1 MTDVSARTDTSSAQ
15 AMSRARL
22 DRATYERA
30 RLVNLVSRQA
40 LGVVLVLLACLWLA
54 PIVWTISTSL
64 RTPAQSFSLPPKW
77 LPTDFAWGNYAQ
89 VFESVP
95 FAEILANSV
104 KVSIAIV
111 LGQMV
116 TASLAGYAFARLN
129 FPGKNMLFMLL
140 MASLMVPA
148 QATIIPVFLLVK
160 WLGLSDTLWS
170 LILPA
175 WVSAFGVFFMR
186 QAFMQI
192 PQDLVD
198 AAKIDGAGQWRIF
211 ANIFLPLCAGPLAV
225 LAILSF
231 NTFWN
236 EFFRPLIFL
245 SSQGNFTLPLGLV
258 TLQGYLGTGS
268 LSVVL
273 AGVVISMLPVLLIFI
288 FAQRYVIEG
297 IARTGVKG

>member
-1 MTDVSARTDTSSAQ
+1 MTDMLAGGATVRTPAARSSSGA
-15 AMSRARL
+15 SRWTNLLAR
-22 DRATYERA
+22 
-30 RLVNLVSRQA
+30 QI
-40 LGVVLVLLACLWLA
+40 LGAVLVLLACLWLA

-77 LPTDFAWGNYAQ
+77 LPTDLAFSNYAM
-89 VFESVP
+89 VFDSVP
-95 FAEILANSV
+95 FAQILANSV
-104 KVSIAIV
+104 KVSLAIV
-111 LGQMV
+111 LGQLV

-129 FPGKNMLFMLL
+129 FPYKNALFILL
-140 MASLMVPA
+140 MASLMVPG
-148 QATIIPVFLLVK
+148 QATIIPVFLLIK
-160 WLGLSDTLWS
+160 WFGLADTLWS

-186 QAFMQI
+186 QAFMQV

-198 AAKIDGAGQWRIF
+198 AAKIDGADQWHIF
-211 ANIFLPLCAGPLAV
+211 TRVFVPLCAGPLAV

-236 EFFRPLIFL
+236 ELFRPLIFL
-245 SSQGNFTLPLGLV
+245 SSQQNFTLPLGLV

-273 AGVVISMLPVLLIFI
+273 AGVVISMMPVLLIFV

>member
-1 MTDVSARTDTSSAQ
+1 MSETIAGGA
-15 AMSRARL
+15 ASRARVDRVAY
-22 DRATYERA
+22 DRARMAGMLA
-30 RLVNLVSRQA
+30 RGV
-40 LGVVLVLLACLWLA
+40 LGAALVLLALLWLA

-64 RTPAQSFSLPPKW
+64 RTPAQSFSLPPQW
-77 LPTDFAWGNYAQ
+77 LPTDLAIGNYAQ
-89 VFESVP
+89 VFVSVP
-95 FAEILANSV
+95 FAEILTNSA
-104 KVSIAIV
+104 KVTIAIV
-111 LGQMV
+111 LGQLV
-116 TASLAGYAFARLN
+116 TSALAGYAFARLR
-129 FPGKNMLFMLL
+129 FPGKNLLFILL
-140 MASLMVPA
+140 MASLMVPG
-148 QATIIPVFLLVK
+148 QATIIPVFLLIK
-160 WLGLSDTLWS
+160 WFGLADTLWS

-186 QAFMQI
+186 QAFMGI

-198 AAKIDGAGQWRIF
+198 AGKIDGADQWHIF
-211 ANIFLPLCAGPLAV
+211 SRIFLPLSTGPMAV

-245 SSQGNFTLPLGLV
+245 SSQNNFTLPIGLV

-273 AGVVISMLPVLLIFI
+273 AGVVISMTPVLLIFV

>member
-1 MTDVSARTDTSSAQ
+1 MTDVSVGQVAA
-15 AMSRARL
+15 RARV
-22 DRATYERA
+22 DRAAYERA
-30 RLVNLVSRQA
+30 RLMSAISRQV
-40 LGVVLVLLACLWLA
+40 LGVVLVALACFWLA
-54 PIVWTISTSL
+54 PIVWTVSTSL
-64 RTPAQSFSLPPKW
+64 RTPAQSFSLPPQW
-77 LPTDFAWGNYAQ
+77 LPTDLAWGNYAQ

-95 FAEILANSV
+95 FAEILMNSV
-104 KVSIAIV
+104 KVSVAIV
-111 LGQMV
+111 LGQLV
-116 TASLAGYAFARLN
+116 TASLAGYAFARLR
-129 FPGKNMLFMLL
+129 FPGKNILFFLL
-140 MASLMVPA
+140 MASLMVPG
-148 QATIIPVFLLVK
+148 QATIIPVFLLIK
-160 WLGLSDTLWS
+160 WFGLADTLWS

-186 QAFMQI
+186 QAFMQV
-192 PQDLVD
+192 PQDMVD
-198 AAKIDGAGQWRIF
+198 AAKIDGANQWQIF
-211 ANIFLPLCAGPLAV
+211 SRVFLPLCAGPMAV

-245 SSQGNFTLPLGLV
+245 SSQQNFTLPVGLV

-273 AGVVISMLPVLLIFI
+273 AGVVISMLPVLLIFV

>member
-1 MTDVSARTDTSSAQ
+1 
-15 AMSRARL
+15 MSEMMADQIAIR
-22 DRATYERA
+22 DRAANQRA
-30 RLVNLVSRQA
+30 RLVGA
-40 LGVVLVLLACLWLA
+40 LGRRVLGTALVLLACLWLA
-54 PIVWTISTSL
+54 PIIWTFSTSL
-64 RTPAQSFSLPPKW
+64 RTPAQSFSLPPQW
-77 LPTDFAWGNYAQ
+77 LPTDLAFGNYRQ
-89 VFESVP
+89 VFDSVP

-104 KVSIAIV
+104 KVSVAIV
-111 LGQMV
+111 LGQLV
-116 TASLAGYAFARLN
+116 TASLAGYAFARLT
-129 FPGKNMLFMLL
+129 FPGKNLLFILL

-148 QATIIPVFLLVK
+148 QATIIPVFLLIK
-160 WLGLSDTLWS
+160 WFGLADTLWS

-198 AAKIDGAGQWRIF
+198 AAKIDGAGQWHIF
-211 ANIFLPLCAGPLAV
+211 SRVFVPLCAGPMAV
-225 LAILSF
+225 LVILSF
-231 NTFWN
+231 NIHWN
-236 EFFRPLIFL
+236 ELFRPLIFL
-245 SSQGNFTLPLGLV
+245 SSQQHFTLPLGLV

-273 AGVVISMLPVLLIFI
+273 AGVVISMLPVLLIFV

>member
-1 MTDVSARTDTSSAQ
+1 MARSVAHAAPDAANT
-15 AMSRARL
+15 RARAIGVGG
-22 DRATYERA
+22 RT
-30 RLVNLVSRQA
+30 V
-40 LGVVLVLLACLWLA
+40 LGTLLVVLALAWLA
-54 PIVWTISTSL
+54 PIVWTLSTSL

-77 LPTDFAWGNYAQ
+77 LPTDWAVGNYAQ
-89 VFESVP
+89 VFERVP

-104 KVSIAIV
+104 KVSVAIV
-111 LGQMV
+111 LGQLV
-116 TASLAGYAFARLN
+116 TASMAGYAFARLR
-129 FPGKNMLFMLL
+129 FPGKDLLFILL
-140 MASLMVPA
+140 MASLMVPG
-148 QATIIPVFLLVK
+148 QATIIPVFLLIK
-160 WLGLSDTLWS
+160 WFGLADTLWS

-175 WVSAFGVFFMR
+175 WVTAFGVFFMR

-198 AAKIDGAGQWRIF
+198 AAKIDGASQWGIF
-211 ANIFLPLCAGPLAV
+211 TRVFLPLSAGPMAV

-245 SSQGNFTLPLGLV
+245 SSQTNFTLPLGLV
-258 TLQGYLGTGS
+258 ALQGYLGTGS
-268 LSVVL
+268 LSIVL
-273 AGVVISMLPVLLIFI
+273 AGVVISMLPVLLIFV

>member
-1 MTDVSARTDTSSAQ
+1 MTEISAGRVTTRT
-15 AMSRARL
+15 RI
-22 DRATYERA
+22 DRPAYEWT
-30 RLVNLVSRQA
+30 RLVGTIGRWVLGAA
-40 LGVVLVLLACLWLA
+40 LILLALLWLA
-54 PIVWTISTSL
+54 PIIWTVSTSL
-64 RTPAQSFSLPPKW
+64 RTPAQSFSLPPRW
-77 LPTDFAWGNYAQ
+77 LPTDFAIGNYRQ
-89 VFESVP
+89 VFVSVP

-104 KVSIAIV
+104 KVSVAIV
-111 LGQMV
+111 LGQLV
-116 TASLAGYAFARLN
+116 TASLAGYAFARLR
-129 FPGKNMLFMLL
+129 FPGKNVLFFLL
-140 MASLMVPA
+140 MASLMVPG
-148 QATIIPVFLLVK
+148 QATIIPVFLLIK
-160 WLGLSDTLWS
+160 WFGLADTLWS

-186 QAFMQI
+186 QVFMQI

-198 AAKIDGAGQWRIF
+198 AAKIDGADQWHIF
-211 ANIFLPLCAGPLAV
+211 SRVFIPLCAGPLAV

-245 SSQGNFTLPLGLV
+245 SSQQNFTLPIGLV

-273 AGVVISMLPVLLIFI
+273 AGVVISMLPVLLIFV

>member
-1 MTDVSARTDTSSAQ
+1 MTAGPTHRPSLAIRPGGARGAHPLSGLARPLL
-15 AMSRARL
+15 AM
-22 DRATYERA
+22 
-30 RLVNLVSRQA
+30 
-40 LGVVLVLLACLWLA
+40 VLVLLALLWLA
-54 PIVWTISTSL
+54 PIVWTFSTSL
-64 RTPAQSFSLPPKW
+64 RTPAQSFNLPPQW
-77 LPTDFAWGNYAQ
+77 LPTDFAYRNYLQ

-95 FAEILANSV
+95 FAEILGNSI
-104 KVSIAIV
+104 KVSLAIV
-111 LGQMV
+111 LGQLV
-116 TASLAGYAFARLN
+116 TASLAGYAFARLR
-129 FPGKNMLFMLL
+129 FPGKQVLFFLL

-148 QATIIPVFLLVK
+148 QATIIPVFLLIK
-160 WLGLSDTLWS
+160 WFGLADTLWS

-186 QAFMQI
+186 QVFMQI

-198 AAKIDGAGQWRIF
+198 AAKIDGASQWHIF
-211 ANIFLPLCAGPLAV
+211 SRIFLPLSTGPLAV

-245 SSQGNFTLPLGLV
+245 SSQTNFTLPIGLV

-273 AGVVISMLPVLLIFI
+273 AGVVISMLPVLLIFV

>member
-1 MTDVSARTDTSSAQ
+1 
-15 AMSRARL
+15 L
-22 DRATYERA
+22 
-30 RLVNLVSRQA
+30 LSRQFVA
-40 LGVVLVLLACLWLA
+40 VLLVLLACLWLA
-54 PIVWTISTSL
+54 PIVWTLSTSL

-77 LPTDFAWGNYAQ
+77 LPTDLAWRNYAQ
-89 VFESVP
+89 VFDSVP
-95 FAEILANSV
+95 FAEILLNSV
-104 KVSIAIV
+104 KVSAAIV
-111 LGQMV
+111 LGQLV

-129 FPGKNMLFMLL
+129 FPGKNLLFLLL

-160 WLGLSDTLWS
+160 WFGLADTLWS

-198 AAKIDGAGQWRIF
+198 AAKIDGAGQWHIF
-211 ANIFLPLCAGPLAV
+211 YRVFLPLCAGPMAV

-231 NTFWN
+231 NSFWN
-236 EFFRPLIFL
+236 ELFRPLIFL
-245 SSQGNFTLPLGLV
+245 SSQQNFTLPLGLV

-273 AGVVISMLPVLLIFI
+273 AGVVISMLPVLLIFV

>member
-1 MTDVSARTDTSSAQ
+1 MTDTLAGEASVQTRAVRPASGASRWTALLARQLLGA
-15 AMSRARL
+15 A
-22 DRATYERA
+22 
-30 RLVNLVSRQA
+30 LVV
-40 LGVVLVLLACLWLA
+40 LACLWLA

-77 LPTDFAWGNYAQ
+77 LPTDLAFANYQ
-89 VFESVP
+89 MVFDSVP
-95 FAEILANSV
+95 FAEILTNSV
-104 KVSIAIV
+104 KVSLAIV
-111 LGQMV
+111 VGQLV

-129 FPGKNMLFMLL
+129 FPGKNVLFILL
-140 MASLMVPA
+140 MASLMVPG
-148 QATIIPVFLLVK
+148 QATIIPVFLLIK
-160 WLGLSDTLWS
+160 WFGLADTLWS

-186 QAFMQI
+186 QAFMQV

-198 AAKIDGAGQWRIF
+198 AAKIDGADQWHIF
-211 ANIFLPLCAGPLAV
+211 SRVFVPLCAGPLAV

-245 SSQGNFTLPLGLV
+245 SSQHNFTLPLGLV

-273 AGVVISMLPVLLIFI
+273 AGVVISMMPVLLIFV

>member
-1 MTDVSARTDTSSAQ
+1 MSELSAGHAI
-15 AMSRARL
+15 ARAKS
-22 DRATYERA
+22 DRATYELTRRIDRA
-30 RLVNLVSRQA
+30 VRLV
-40 LGVVLVLLACLWLA
+40 LGAGLVLLALLWLA
-54 PIVWTISTSL
+54 PIIWTFSTSL
-64 RTPAQSFSLPPKW
+64 RTPAQSFSLPPRW
-77 LPTDFAWGNYAQ
+77 LPTDFAYRNYLQ

-95 FAEILANSV
+95 FAEILSNSV
-104 KVSIAIV
+104 KVTVAIV
-111 LGQMV
+111 VGQLI
-116 TASLAGYAFARLN
+116 TASLAGYAFARLR
-129 FPGKNMLFMLL
+129 FPGKNMLFFLL
-140 MASLMVPA
+140 MASLMVPG
-148 QATIIPVFLLVK
+148 QATIIPVFLLIK
-160 WLGLSDTLWS
+160 WFGLADTLWS

-186 QAFMQI
+186 QVFMQI

-198 AAKIDGAGQWRIF
+198 AAKIDGAGQWHIF
-211 ANIFLPLCAGPLAV
+211 SRVFVPLCTGPMAV

-245 SSQGNFTLPLGLV
+245 SSQPNFTLPLGLV

-273 AGVVISMLPVLLIFI
+273 AGVVISMLPVLLIFV

>member
-1 MTDVSARTDTSSAQ
+1 MSEAIAGRVATQARIDHA
-15 AMSRARL
+15 AH
-22 DRATYERA
+22 ERA
-30 RLVNLVSRQA
+30 RLVRAVSRA
-40 LGVVLVLLACLWLA
+40 VLATVLVLLALLWLA

-77 LPTDFAWGNYAQ
+77 LPTDLAVGNYRQ

-95 FAEILANSV
+95 FGDILANSV
-104 KVSIAIV
+104 KVTVAIV
-111 LGQMV
+111 LGQLV
-116 TASLAGYAFARLN
+116 TASMAGYAFARLR
-129 FPGKNMLFMLL
+129 FPGKNVLFILL
-140 MASLMVPA
+140 MASLMVPG
-148 QATIIPVFLLVK
+148 QATIIPVFLLIK
-160 WLGLSDTLWS
+160 WFGLADTLWS

-186 QAFMQI
+186 QVFMQI

-198 AAKIDGAGQWRIF
+198 ASKIDGANQWQIF
-211 ANIFLPLCAGPLAV
+211 SRVFLPLTTGPMAV

-245 SSQGNFTLPLGLV
+245 SSQNNFTLPVGLV

-273 AGVVISMLPVLLIFI
+273 AGVVISMLPVLLIFV
-288 FAQRYVIEG
+288 FAQRFVIEG

>member
-1 MTDVSARTDTSSAQ
+1 MNEISAQ
-15 AMSRARL
+15 RVTTHARI
-22 DRATYERA
+22 DRPGYDWS
-30 RLVNLVSRQA
+30 RLVGLLGRQVLGAA
-40 LGVVLVLLACLWLA
+40 LILLALLWLA
-54 PIVWTISTSL
+54 PIIWTVSTSL
-64 RTPAQSFSLPPKW
+64 RTPAQSFSLPPQW
-77 LPTDFAWGNYAQ
+77 LPTDMAWRNYAQ

-95 FAEILANSV
+95 FAEILANSI
-104 KVSIAIV
+104 KVSVAIV
-111 LGQMV
+111 LGQLV
-116 TASLAGYAFARLN
+116 TASLAGYAFARLS
-129 FPGKNMLFMLL
+129 FPGKNLLFFLL
-140 MASLMVPA
+140 MASLMVPG
-148 QATIIPVFLLVK
+148 QATIIPVFLLIK
-160 WLGLSDTLWS
+160 WFGLADTLWS
-170 LILPA
+170 LVLPA

-198 AAKIDGAGQWRIF
+198 AAKIDGAGQWHIF
-211 ANIFLPLCAGPLAV
+211 SRVFVPLCAGPMAV

-245 SSQGNFTLPLGLV
+245 SSQQNFTLPIGLV

-273 AGVVISMLPVLLIFI
+273 AGVVISMLPVLLIFV

>member
-1 MTDVSARTDTSSAQ
+1 MTDISVGQVAA
-15 AMSRARL
+15 RARV
-22 DRATYERA
+22 DRAAYERS
-30 RLVNLVSRQA
+30 RLVGAIQRQVV
-40 LGVVLVLLACLWLA
+40 GVVLVALACFWLA
-54 PIVWTISTSL
+54 PIVWTVSTSL
-64 RTPAQSFSLPPKW
+64 RTPAQSFSLPPQW
-77 LPTDFAWGNYAQ
+77 LPTDLAWGNYAQ

-95 FAEILANSV
+95 FAEILMNSV
-104 KVSIAIV
+104 KVSVAIV
-111 LGQMV
+111 LGQLV
-116 TASLAGYAFARLN
+116 TASLAGYAFARLR
-129 FPGKNMLFMLL
+129 FPGKNILFFLL
-140 MASLMVPA
+140 MASLMVPG
-148 QATIIPVFLLVK
+148 QATIIPVFLLIK
-160 WLGLSDTLWS
+160 WFGLADTLWS

-192 PQDLVD
+192 PQDMVD
-198 AAKIDGAGQWRIF
+198 AAKIDGANQWQIF
-211 ANIFLPLCAGPLAV
+211 SRVFLPLCAGPMAV

-245 SSQGNFTLPLGLV
+245 SSQQNFTLPVGLV

-273 AGVVISMLPVLLIFI
+273 AGVVISMLPVLLIFV

>member
-1 MTDVSARTDTSSAQ
+1 MTEISVQQVTA
-15 AMSRARL
+15 RARV
-22 DRATYERA
+22 DRAAYERS
-30 RLVNLVSRQA
+30 RLFDMVTRRA
-40 LGVVLVLLACLWLA
+40 LGVLLVLLACLWLA

-77 LPTDFAWGNYAQ
+77 LPTDLAWRNYAQ

-95 FAEILANSV
+95 FAEILLNSV
-104 KVSIAIV
+104 KVSVAIV
-111 LGQMV
+111 LGQLV
-116 TASLAGYAFARLN
+116 TASLAGYAFARLR
-129 FPGKNMLFMLL
+129 FPGKNVLFFLL
-140 MASLMVPA
+140 MASLMVPG

-160 WLGLSDTLWS
+160 WFGLSDTLWS

-198 AAKIDGAGQWRIF
+198 AAKIDGAGQWHIF
-211 ANIFLPLCAGPLAV
+211 SRLFVPLCAGPMAV

-236 EFFRPLIFL
+236 ELFRPLIFL
-245 SSQGNFTLPLGLV
+245 SSQQNFTLPLGLV

-273 AGVVISMLPVLLIFI
+273 AGVVISMLPVLLIFV

>member
-1 MTDVSARTDTSSAQ
+1 MTEASAGRVTTRT
-15 AMSRARL
+15 RI
-22 DRATYERA
+22 DRPAYEWT
-30 RLVNLVSRQA
+30 RLVGAIVRRVLGAA
-40 LGVVLVLLACLWLA
+40 LIVLALLWLA
-54 PIVWTISTSL
+54 PIVWTVSTSL
-64 RTPAQSFSLPPKW
+64 RTPAQSFSLPPQW
-77 LPTDFAWGNYAQ
+77 LPTDFAIGNYRQ
-89 VFESVP
+89 VFVSVP
-95 FAEILANSV
+95 FGEILANSI
-104 KVSIAIV
+104 KVSVAIV
-111 LGQMV
+111 LGQLV
-116 TASLAGYAFARLN
+116 TASLAGYAFARLR
-129 FPGKNMLFMLL
+129 FPGKNVLFFLL
-140 MASLMVPA
+140 MASLMVPG
-148 QATIIPVFLLVK
+148 QATIIPVFLLIK
-160 WLGLSDTLWS
+160 WFGLADTLWS

-186 QAFMQI
+186 QVFMQI

-198 AAKIDGAGQWRIF
+198 AAKIDGADQWHIF
-211 ANIFLPLCAGPLAV
+211 SRVFVPLCTGPMAV

-245 SSQGNFTLPLGLV
+245 SSQQNFTLPIGLV

-273 AGVVISMLPVLLIFI
+273 AGVVISMVPVLLIFV

>member
-1 MTDVSARTDTSSAQ
+1 MTEISAGRMTPHARI
-15 AMSRARL
+15 ARPAYEWSRLIGAIGRRVL
-22 DRATYERA
+22 GA
-30 RLVNLVSRQA
+30 A
-40 LGVVLVLLACLWLA
+40 LIVLALLWLA
-54 PIVWTISTSL
+54 PIVWTVSTSL
-64 RTPAQSFSLPPKW
+64 RTPAQSFSLPPQW
-77 LPTDFAWGNYAQ
+77 LPTDLAFRNYLQ

-95 FAEILANSV
+95 FGQILANSV
-104 KVSIAIV
+104 KVSVAIV
-111 LGQMV
+111 LGQLV
-116 TASLAGYAFARLN
+116 TASLAGYAFARLR
-129 FPGKNMLFMLL
+129 FPGKNVLFFLL
-140 MASLMVPA
+140 MASLMVPG
-148 QATIIPVFLLVK
+148 QATIIPVFLLIK
-160 WLGLSDTLWS
+160 WFGLADTLWS

-198 AAKIDGAGQWRIF
+198 AAKIDGADQWHIF
-211 ANIFLPLCAGPLAV
+211 SRVFVPLCAGPMAV

-245 SSQGNFTLPLGLV
+245 SSQQNFTLPIGLV

-273 AGVVISMLPVLLIFI
+273 AGVVISMLPVLLIFV

>member
-1 MTDVSARTDTSSAQ
+1 MSEMTADQLAVRARADRAASQ
-15 AMSRARL
+15 RARL
-22 DRATYERA
+22 IGSSGRW
-30 RLVNLVSRQA
+30 
-40 LGVVLVLLACLWLA
+40 VVGAALVLLACLWLA
-54 PIVWTISTSL
+54 PIVWTVSTSL

-77 LPTDFAWGNYAQ
+77 LPTDLAFSNYRQ
-89 VFESVP
+89 VFDSVP
-95 FAEILANSV
+95 FGEILTNSV

-111 LGQMV
+111 LGQLV

-129 FPGKNMLFMLL
+129 FPGKNVLFILL
-140 MASLMVPA
+140 MASLMVPG
-148 QATIIPVFLLVK
+148 QATIIPVFLLIK
-160 WLGLSDTLWS
+160 WFGLADTLWS

-198 AAKIDGAGQWRIF
+198 AAKMDGADQWHIF
-211 ANIFLPLCAGPLAV
+211 SRVFVPLCAGPMAV

-245 SSQGNFTLPLGLV
+245 SSQQNFTLPLGLV

-273 AGVVISMLPVLLIFI
+273 AGVVISMLPVLLIFV

>member
-1 MTDVSARTDTSSAQ
+1 MTEVSAGRVTTRT
-15 AMSRARL
+15 RI
-22 DRATYERA
+22 DRPAYEWT
-30 RLVNLVSRQA
+30 RLVGAIVRRVLGAA
-40 LGVVLVLLACLWLA
+40 LIVLALLWLA
-54 PIVWTISTSL
+54 PIVWTVSTSL
-64 RTPAQSFSLPPKW
+64 RTPAQSFSLPPQW
-77 LPTDFAWGNYAQ
+77 LPTDFAIGNYRQ
-89 VFESVP
+89 VFVSVP
-95 FAEILANSV
+95 FGEILANSI
-104 KVSIAIV
+104 KVSVAIV
-111 LGQMV
+111 LGQLV
-116 TASLAGYAFARLN
+116 TASLAGYAFARLR
-129 FPGKNMLFMLL
+129 FPGKNVLFFLL
-140 MASLMVPA
+140 MASLMVPG
-148 QATIIPVFLLVK
+148 QATIIPVFLLIK
-160 WLGLSDTLWS
+160 WFGLADTLWS

-186 QAFMQI
+186 QVFMQI

-198 AAKIDGAGQWRIF
+198 AAKIDGADQWHIF
-211 ANIFLPLCAGPLAV
+211 SRVFIPLCAGPLAV

-245 SSQGNFTLPLGLV
+245 SSQQNFTLPIGLV

-273 AGVVISMLPVLLIFI
+273 AGVVISMLPVLLIFV

>member
-1 MTDVSARTDTSSAQ
+1 MSEMTADQITLRGRADRAAGQ
-15 AMSRARL
+15 RARL
-22 DRATYERA
+22 AGS
-30 RLVNLVSRQA
+30 LGRQL
-40 LGVVLVLLACLWLA
+40 LGAVLILLACLWLA
-54 PIVWTISTSL
+54 PIVWTVSTSL

-77 LPTDFAWGNYAQ
+77 LPTDLAFGNYSQ
-89 VFESVP
+89 VFQSVP

-104 KVSIAIV
+104 KVSVAIV
-111 LGQMV
+111 LGQLV
-116 TASLAGYAFARLN
+116 TASLAGYAFARLT
-129 FPGKNMLFMLL
+129 FPGKNVLFILL
-140 MASLMVPA
+140 MASLMVPG
-148 QATIIPVFLLVK
+148 QATIIPVFLLIK
-160 WLGLSDTLWS
+160 WFGLADTLWS

-198 AAKIDGAGQWRIF
+198 AAKIDGAGQWHIF
-211 ANIFLPLCAGPLAV
+211 SRVFVPLCAGPMAV

-245 SSQGNFTLPLGLV
+245 SSQQHFTLPLGLV

-273 AGVVISMLPVLLIFI
+273 AGVVISMLPVLLIFV

>member
-1 MTDVSARTDTSSAQ
+1 MTEISLTQISDRARADRA
-15 AMSRARL
+15 AYARARL
-22 DRATYERA
+22 TS
-30 RLVNLVSRQA
+30 LLSRQIVA
-40 LGVVLVLLACLWLA
+40 VLLVLLACLWLA
-54 PIVWTISTSL
+54 PIVWTLSTSL

-77 LPTDFAWGNYAQ
+77 LPTDLAWRNYAQ
-89 VFESVP
+89 VFDSVP
-95 FAEILANSV
+95 FAEILLNSV
-104 KVSIAIV
+104 KVSVAIV
-111 LGQMV
+111 LGQLV
-116 TASLAGYAFARLN
+116 TASLAGYAFARLS
-129 FPGKNMLFMLL
+129 FPGKNLLFILL

-148 QATIIPVFLLVK
+148 QATIIPVFLLIK
-160 WLGLSDTLWS
+160 WFGLADTLWS
-170 LILPA
+170 LIMPA
-175 WVSAFGVFFMR
+175 WVTAFGVFFMR

-211 ANIFLPLCAGPLAV
+211 SKIFMPLCAGPLAV

-245 SSQGNFTLPLGLV
+245 SSQQNFTLPLGLV

-273 AGVVISMLPVLLIFI
+273 AGVVISMLPVLLIFV

>member
-1 MTDVSARTDTSSAQ
+1 MARPVAVGRTAGSVGQ
-15 AMSRARL
+15 AANARARAL
-22 DRATYERA
+22 ALVGRA
-30 RLVNLVSRQA
+30 LLA
-40 LGVVLVLLACLWLA
+40 LVLVLLALVWLA
-54 PIVWTISTSL
+54 PIVWTLSTSL

-77 LPTDFAWGNYAQ
+77 LPTDMATRNYAT

-104 KVSIAIV
+104 KVSVAIV
-111 LGQMV
+111 LGQLV
-116 TASLAGYAFARLN
+116 TASMAGYAFARLR
-129 FPGKNMLFMLL
+129 FPGKDFLFILL
-140 MASLMVPA
+140 MASLMVPG
-148 QATIIPVFLLVK
+148 QATIIPVFLLIK
-160 WLGLSDTLWS
+160 WFGLADTLWS

-175 WVSAFGVFFMR
+175 WVTAFGVFFMR

-192 PQDLVD
+192 PQEMPD
-198 AAKIDGAGQWRIF
+198 AAKIDGANQWQIF
-211 ANIFLPLCAGPLAV
+211 TKVFMPLAAGPMAV

-245 SSQGNFTLPLGLV
+245 NSQTNFTLPLGLV
-258 TLQGYLGTGS
+258 ALQGYLGTGS

-273 AGVVISMLPVLLIFI
+273 AGVVISMAPVLLIFV

>member
-1 MTDVSARTDTSSAQ
+1 
-15 AMSRARL
+15 
-22 DRATYERA
+22 
-30 RLVNLVSRQA
+30 
-40 LGVVLVLLACLWLA
+40 
-54 PIVWTISTSL
+54 
-64 RTPAQSFSLPPKW
+64 
-77 LPTDFAWGNYAQ
+77 
-89 VFESVP
+89 
-95 FAEILANSV
+95 
-104 KVSIAIV
+104 
-111 LGQMV
+111 
-116 TASLAGYAFARLN
+116 
-129 FPGKNMLFMLL
+129 
-140 MASLMVPA
+140 MVPG
-148 QATIIPVFLLVK
+148 QATIIPVFLLIK
-160 WLGLSDTLWS
+160 WFGLADTLWS

-198 AAKIDGAGQWRIF
+198 AAKIDGAGQWHIF
-211 ANIFLPLCAGPLAV
+211 SRLFVPLCAGPMAV

-236 EFFRPLIFL
+236 ELFRPLIFL
-245 SSQGNFTLPLGLV
+245 SSQQNFTLPLGLV

-273 AGVVISMLPVLLIFI
+273 AGVVISMLPVLLIFV

>member
-1 MTDVSARTDTSSAQ
+1 MTEISVQQVTA
-15 AMSRARL
+15 RARV
-22 DRATYERA
+22 DRAAYERS
-30 RLVNLVSRQA
+30 RLFDMVTRRA
-40 LGVVLVLLACLWLA
+40 LGVLLVLLACLWLA

-77 LPTDFAWGNYAQ
+77 LPTDLAWRNYAQ

-95 FAEILANSV
+95 FAEILLNSV
-104 KVSIAIV
+104 KVSVAIV
-111 LGQMV
+111 LGQLV
-116 TASLAGYAFARLN
+116 TASLAGYAFARLR
-129 FPGKNMLFMLL
+129 FPGKNVLFFLL
-140 MASLMVPA
+140 MASLMVPG

-160 WLGLSDTLWS
+160 WFGLSDTLWS

-198 AAKIDGAGQWRIF
+198 AAKIDGAGQWHIF
-211 ANIFLPLCAGPLAV
+211 SRLFVPLCAGPMAV

-236 EFFRPLIFL
+236 ELFRPLIFL
-245 SSQGNFTLPLGLV
+245 SSQPNFTLPLGLV

-273 AGVVISMLPVLLIFI
+273 AGVVISMLPVLLIFV